1 MPGVVVVGWA
11 NKAWAPSP
19 EKHEPWMTAVV
30 GPAAPEGRRPSKAVN
45 LMLGAALRPTGRPA
59 PAQSPGLLCMMPPSA
74 KIVVAVM

>member
-1 MPGVVVVGWA
+1 
-11 NKAWAPSP
+11 
-19 EKHEPWMTAVV
+19 MTAVV
-30 GPAAPEGRRPSKAVN
+30 GSAAPEGRRPSKAAN